1 MLMNFSKLARK
12 CSDFMGSSL
21 AFSIALIA
29 VLAWIVVAGFFFH
42 YDEKSQLPI
51 NTITTIITFLSVFL
65 IQHAQNHDTKAMNE
79 KLDELIVAINNADNR
94 YVGVEKQEID
104 VLEDL
109 AKRHENV

>member
-1 MLMNFSKLARK
+1 MNFSKLARK
-12 CSDFMGSSL
+12 CSDFMGSSI

-29 VLAWIVVAGFFFH
+29 VIAWIIVAGFFFQF
-42 YDEKSQLPI
+42 DETSQLPV

-79 KLDELIVAINNADNR
+79 KLDELIIAIQDADNQF
-94 YVGVEKQEID
+94 VGVEQKEIE

-109 AKRHENV
+109 AQRHEDV